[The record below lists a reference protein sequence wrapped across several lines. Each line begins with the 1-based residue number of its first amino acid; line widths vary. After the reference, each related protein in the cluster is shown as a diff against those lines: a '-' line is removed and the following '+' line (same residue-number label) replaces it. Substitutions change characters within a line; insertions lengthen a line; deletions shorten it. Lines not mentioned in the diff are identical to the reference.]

1 MVKLFNKWDYEGL
14 VFSDPSLEAYISVS
28 PVVVP
33 HQFGRAGKKQFGK
46 RKMNIVERLVN
57 SLMRGGTGEK
67 VAGRVIRTKGAM
79 QGKKMRAMGL
89 VDEAFEIIN
98 SETKEN
104 PIQVLI
110 KAIESAAPRED
121 ITRIEFGGVSYQVS
135 VDISAQR
142 RVDLAIRNLAH
153 AAIMGSFGKNTSLG
167 KSLAKEIILAA
178 KLDQNSYAV
187 KKKDEKERIARSAR

>member
-14 VFSDPSLEAYISVS
+14 VFNDTSLESYISVS

-67 VAGRVIRTKGAM
+67 VAGRVIRTKGAL
-79 QGKKMRAMGL
+79 QGKKFRAMKL
-89 VDEAFEIIN
+89 VDEAFDIIN
-98 SETKEN
+98 AETHEN

-110 KAIESAAPRED
+110 KAIENAAPRED

-153 AAIMGSFGKNTSLG
+153 AAVMGAFGKNTSLG
-167 KSLAKEIILAA
+167 KSLAKEITLAS